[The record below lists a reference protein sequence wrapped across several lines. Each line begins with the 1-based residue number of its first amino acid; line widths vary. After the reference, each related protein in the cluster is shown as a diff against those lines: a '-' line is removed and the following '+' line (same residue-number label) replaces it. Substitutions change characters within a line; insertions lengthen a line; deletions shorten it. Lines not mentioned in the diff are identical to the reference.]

1 MRERWN
7 FNTYYI
13 KKRVDYLLSQLWL
26 WLPYWVIPPW
36 RWSLQP
42 TGICNS
48 NSVLIFVGCPL
59 HPVQT
64 LTCWTEP
71 LLYWT
76 HSSPDSSS
84 SAPGWRAIPHHHHMW
99 MCCSSCLY
107 FDTHTSSAFFED
119 YLLTLL
125 GLWHL
130 TNVSWNGIA
139 ASTGQ
144 SRLFGETSSK
154 EYEDFI
160 IFVKLQI
167 NYSQSSE
174 RIE

>member
-13 KKRVDYLLSQLWL
+13 KKWVDYLLSQLWL

-76 HSSPDSSS
+76 HFT
-84 SAPGWRAIPHHHHMW
+84 WLKLQ
-99 MCCSSCLY
+99 CSGLES
-107 FDTHTSSAFFED
+107 HTPPPLHVNV
-119 YLLTLL
+119 LLLL
-125 GLWHL
+125 FVLWHPYKLSIFWRLSLNTSWSL
-130 TNVSWNGIA
+130 TSHKCQLEWDGCLHWTK
-139 ASTGQ
+139 SFT
-144 SRLFGETSSK
+144 LFGETTNK
-154 EYEDFI
+154 EYEDFV
-160 IFVKLQI
+160 IFVKLPI
-167 NYSQSSE
+167 NYSQS
-174 RIE
+174 